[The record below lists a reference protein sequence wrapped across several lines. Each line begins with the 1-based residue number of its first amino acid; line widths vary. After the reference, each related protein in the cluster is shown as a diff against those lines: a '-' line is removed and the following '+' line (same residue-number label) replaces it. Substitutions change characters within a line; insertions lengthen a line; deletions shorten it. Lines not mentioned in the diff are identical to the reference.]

1 MATKISRAFKDI
13 SFAFT
18 KHPVTGDVSVITNE
32 SAINRAVRNLVLTAF
47 GERPF
52 DPTIGSD
59 VADILFENVSPFTA
73 GLVASKIRETIASFE
88 PRVRVTKVEV
98 NPDVDNNSYEVTIIY
113 DIRGLA
119 RSGQVLNFALESAS

>member
-1 MATKISRAFKDI
+1 MRVRSI
-13 SFAFT
+13 
-18 KHPVTGDVSVITNE
+18 G
-32 SAINRAVRNLVLTAF
+32 VRNLVLTAF
-47 GERPF
+47 GGAPF

-98 NPDVDNNSYEVTIIY
+98 NPDVDNNAYEVTIIY

-119 RSGQVLNFALESAS
+119 RSGQVLNFALESAANVSYQIYKSGLYPDKNRD

>member
-1 MATKISRAFKDI
+1 VATKISRAFKDI

-32 SAINRAVRNLVLTAF
+32 SAINRAVRNLVLTSF

-52 DPTIGSD
+52 DPSIGSD
-59 VADILFENVSPFTA
+59 VADVLFENVSPFTA

-88 PRVRVTKVEV
+88 PRVRVTDVEV
-98 NPDVDNNSYEVTIIY
+98 NPDVDNNAYEVTIIY

>member
-1 MATKISRAFKDI
+1 M
-13 SFAFT
+13 
-18 KHPVTGDVSVITNE
+18 ITNE
-32 SAINRAVRNLVLTAF
+32 SAINRSRKKSRINSRLESAF
-47 GERPF
+47 F

-98 NPDVDNNSYEVTIIY
+98 NPDVDNNAYEVTIIY

-119 RSGQVLNFALESAS
+119 RSGQVLNFALESANVSYQIYKSGLYPDKNRD